1 MTRER
6 LFKIL
11 PWISTPVLLL
21 IFFAIW
27 EVSVRVLEVSELVL
41 PPPSQIFQTF
51 MVMIQEPGTWEHILV
66 TVQEISVG
74 FAVGVII
81 GCVVGVILGKFPII
95 EVTVRPLIIAIEV
108 IPKVALIPLFVIWFG
123 FGMTSKVIIAAVLA
137 FFPVMLNV
145 LLGVRSVDAG
155 QRDVMRSLNAS
166 RWHTF
171 VHLELKSTMP
181 NVFAGM
187 ESAIVLA
194 VIGAIVG
201 EYLGGNEGLG
211 YLVVRTLNE
220 LDAPGLFAVI
230 IMLAILGLTM
240 YFIVT
245 SFKRVFIPWHESVYG
260 QKNLG

>member
-11 PWISTPVLLL
+11 PWVSTPVLLL
-21 IFFAIW
+21 IFFSIW
-27 EVSVRVLEVSELVL
+27 EVSVRVMEVSELVL

-51 MVMIQEPGTWEHILV
+51 MVMIQEPSTWEHILV

-74 FAVGVII
+74 FAAGVII
-81 GCVVGVILGKFPII
+81 GCIVGVILGKFPII

-230 IMLAILGLTM
+230 IMLAVLGLTM

>member
-11 PWISTPVLLL
+11 PWVSTPALLL
-21 IFFAIW
+21 ILFAVW

-41 PPPSQIFQTF
+41 PPPSQIMQTF
-51 MVMIQEPGTWEHILV
+51 MVMIQQPDTWEHILV

-81 GCVVGVILGKFPII
+81 GCIVGVILGKFPII

-166 RWHTF
+166 KWHTF

-220 LDAPGLFAVI
+220 LNAPGLFAVI
-230 IMLAILGLTM
+230 IMLAVLGLTM

-260 QKNLG
+260 QKNAG